1 MVEENNLNNIPGEGQ
16 EGTSS
21 PEEIKTSLEEAKE
34 ESQQAAAKRSFEF
47 KVSMLPS
54 SFKRTSPLTGQTMP
68 NALGIQTLI
77 SNVPLSFSRENSNSD
92 LNALTLNI
100 ESAMNNESVKKVSDN
115 IDNKYSEDIALL
127 ATPNYNFYNIAENAS
142 FVSENIQRLRSKNAL
157 ERNSAIVNLM
167 TPGTSSVPYSFG
179 YETITNEDGTTSEKL
194 VFYDNIDI
202 ALKGGARTEGAL
214 RFGTFDPS
222 YEASGFTP
230 FMPMPSVFSPSG
242 RQRTRSTINQ
252 RFIEANAGNL
262 YGAGAKYREGFKSFD
277 DVYSESGES
286 MYTFSQD
293 GEFFTPA
300 GYNAYGQTFLSPTL
314 INNIDQIQ
322 AQNDR
327 IFNSEQLSNIEKSSL
342 NVFNTADNT
351 STPVQTFNLKNA
363 SNLIQDGGWTDE
375 SGGEGKLYSL
385 DFMSFRNN
393 VILKD
398 LADENSKNK
407 EVDWYGENVIEFEG
421 IRGGQAMD
429 DIGQGLAFGA
439 LQSGLNEET
448 IVFLNP
454 EAGTLQFVNKTDE
467 FNEQASATALRQG
480 LAQGLLYDY
489 ATEGLTD
496 EELEEYY
503 KSTNFIMETAQFLP
517 FMGINS
523 SELTPLLNFY
533 ETGEWDESQ
542 YGLIDTYKR
551 GITEKIDALKSS
563 VDPSIVD
570 PMDMI
575 RQTSASAPD
584 YYFDVMGQEMIAS
597 IKANGGEVSD
607 ELYQR
612 TLFNGRTNLTSEESQ
627 DIMDARMELYGKFF
641 DSKVDWRNIADTM
654 PSFINYLDEA
664 SSLFLAGPTGG
675 TIPLL
680 KFITGASRKRKQ
692 RRILAASKD
701 LENEV
706 LKRLVAT
713 HYLST
718 LVNVTES
725 SPAMFGGQYETIDG
739 VVYDEVQREILI
751 NAQRQLAQI
760 EIFMHEAITNPEIA
774 EQMLVD
780 ADYTQYPEIEE
791 TLEEV
796 TRQVRGAQMMAEM
809 DRLGLP
815 GSGAITPRGAFGE
828 FAVFDATA
836 ELTNAVV
843 SNLVTIP
850 TSFGNFRYDERE
862 LQLSQ
867 EFEEAGLSLG
877 YGLDITN
884 KSDFERYETTDAN
897 GKIVDVYRNT
907 GSGTTYVS
915 VEGGK
920 PFMLRSTFVPTVFGE
935 GSFVGAYAPLESRIG
950 YYATNIMGSV
960 IGFGAISKT
969 LKGLGAATSFF
980 NNSKYVLSPATKLYL
995 NMAGSNFLMG
1005 SSNLNPNKAFG
1016 SELLKLGGYSM
1027 LLAFA
1032 QGRLNTIEARQAAGT
1047 LFKGTR
1053 ATRGVDRVKARIKSG
1068 LSEYIEEYGA
1078 EGAAQD
1084 IATGLVSLATKEKF
1098 ESQFIQNIRSTFSD
1112 PDGQAQALLTLGMGY
1127 VTGQGPGD
1135 MSNAT
1140 INLISADPIAYKEI
1154 VETLTNA
1161 GLLDLE
1167 KRNASVA
1174 NSQYVYNAMQQY
1186 VGMGNISKDALPELI
1201 SLHIKK
1207 TLLGE
1212 GKLGESAQQE
1222 VAEEISIIEQR
1233 ERELLEINRNQ
1244 QSLNDKG
1251 VAFVINGVEASK
1263 EEVMEILERPGG
1275 YNGELIDIND
1285 MSEVDL
1291 INSLYEQKDRYA
1303 QIGVGKKNL
1312 GDLNAF
1318 RDEATSLDY
1327 KTRPSQS
1334 TYDALNTQALA
1345 ALESLTKVYPDLDI
1359 IVHDNQGDFFSATG
1373 SRGRGAFDSE
1383 NSVIHINAAK
1393 ADSTT
1398 VPHEVFEAFIS
1409 LGASKNQGIRNE
1421 MIDLANEVMENVDEA
1436 TRAQLE
1442 TFVSMYSEGEA
1453 SKETLAQFFGILSN
1467 NSSPEVQEKARGFF
1481 SNIGSMFG
1489 VSNKS
1494 VQGDGVISLMENLAG
1509 KVKTGEQIT
1518 EAEIIP
1524 ISGETQTQAMAAQEG
1539 DLGAQKDLDISES
1552 EYNIRRALD
1561 NANRQQ
1567 DGSYVF
1573 NEVPPEGLDYTV
1585 KRSGP
1590 LRLGKRQYIVS
1601 GENFDAFRRESLEKS
1616 ERAKAGFEAKME
1628 YLNKGIDGINVNQV
1642 EAILESLIRQND
1654 PQSAEQIY
1662 KEAIE
1667 KNKLDPSVAT
1677 DLLTQINDAY
1687 EAMGSSQR
1695 VSVEATTEEGAP
1707 VTEEDV
1713 SVTANEKV
1721 DNITEKIRAGEDVT
1735 YEEYKEAITLS
1746 DPETA
1751 VELYKQYVNKND
1763 QVDAD
1768 LVATIN
1774 ESLEQMNSPMRID
1787 QYGVQTNIE
1796 AEADLQAQE
1805 EMKAAVDARVEELE
1819 ASIDG
1824 TNSEAELVAESDPE
1838 APIERIQEEVKGVI
1852 DKTKERWNEEK
1863 AMETTLEE
1871 QQYENALAYARGTK
1885 AYQEGD
1891 SETRGQIIDMVK
1903 NEMGVSLTETQGRP
1917 EKMTGTEMVVDSY
1930 EQMKRELELQEKAGK
1945 LAVGEQ
1951 QKAERDMIAKIN
1963 EQFKENG
1970 IFLTPAQSKR
1980 IYDLVARTD
1989 MTNAEARARV
1999 EMETAKIVNQNKG
2012 KVLVDQFRA
2021 LREQYKAEER
2031 ADRRGRMAQRNATAT
2046 AGLDAIEML
2055 KEAGVTLSNAQT
2067 RSLLRI
2073 LSNTDFNNEVQA
2085 ARAEQKIDKM
2095 ISDKKFKQ
2103 EMSDLK
2109 KDASKAK
2116 ANIKKL
2122 GADAEA
2128 AGTLS
2133 SLLDVN
2139 PLDIST
2145 EEVTPTFDENGDVSS
2160 GQLIPGE
2167 KVKYN
2172 MSPFLSAEATVIMQ
2186 DKDGVAI
2193 RLEDGTEVN
2202 VSRDDISYTYLDR
2215 YKSIVDAMSQRGKEI
2230 SLPDRAMMMRQAESI
2245 FNNVTEGE
2253 IAISDAVA
2261 KEGMSEAERQKI
2273 SDESYNS
2280 FSASIDPDTETQV
2293 LENIPNKDS
2302 RSVASEIFKITEEE
2316 FKSLDLKDQ
2325 VLLSN
2330 VIDNI
2335 NNGFVSNNAFNVLQK
2350 VKANRTSDMLLEK
2363 TSGSLLSNLAA
2374 PIGTIRAGIYSLFG
2388 GRKFYN
2394 QALRL
2399 NVETA
2404 IDRIMG
2410 NINDSSIYNATL
2422 GKLKSANEQYEV
2434 TRKMIQSKLT
2444 KASNLLS
2451 KGYKKDEARN
2461 RRAEIKALELQREW
2475 ESNPDKRGS
2484 KVFTAIEWLDYKIAN
2499 TQSEAE
2505 IKRLNAVK
2513 NEMIS
2518 VFGMEYIN
2526 GKLSDENISEQE
2538 RAKLQEQKDALIEKF
2553 GSEEAASNV
2562 SFEDGYNALDL
2573 DQNFKDAF
2581 DIITE
2586 VNQEFAEQAMTAS
2599 SLYRPGSAEAYYNYT
2614 RHSVEGEQEGIDPAN
2629 RFSAD
2634 RMSTRGTTTY
2644 GRSTGLKAIDF
2655 DAVTTA
2661 YNAASSTMLDYYMTP
2676 AVKEVRMG
2684 IEAAMENIRQEY
2696 DNDISRYSKD
2706 EKYIKLEGL
2715 YTTIEEANDIV
2726 LARNEVGTSNRIG
2739 TFLLST
2745 QAGAKLAKAT
2755 RFIAEGASNLIHAVT
2770 KTPRAGFLGLEFMA
2784 RHGIINLPGTEGK
2797 AMTTKFLANVGSTE
2811 VQRLTSDA
2819 DLAIATGGD
2828 ITDKTLSLKDRE
2840 RLGRIY
2846 ETSGAEQV
2854 VEAGKEKIKKVMS
2867 LSDWAMSKPDRAVGL
2882 PIWFG
2887 SFAQQWKKVTG
2898 RDFTNEDFQ
2907 KIINN
2912 DEAFLRENSD
2922 AVRRA
2927 TQFADKRSMAQ
2938 SATVTRG
2945 YGGKLSF
2952 KRGKRDSGLVAA
2964 GRRVNAYMRNFMS
2977 YEYENM
2983 VQGAL
2988 AMVKSGEMTKMEGA
3002 GAIAGG
3008 AARMY
3013 VYQALLTGLKRMV
3026 FGDEEEEN
3034 VKNAK
3039 IITNP
3044 DGSES
3049 YAFENYDDIP
3059 EDLRELGEP
3068 LQGAL
3073 GFYVEKEKV
3082 DAWMESQEDIF
3093 GQQGRRGLGQYVLQA
3108 ITGGGGGLE
3117 SQAINFLIDQTLMDD
3132 EAIAAVFN
3140 TYDPETQTYN
3150 QFENS
3155 VGYSKLSDAFDEYN
3169 EGGQVDIEELL
3180 FALFTPHI
3188 DPLASRTQRYFDI
3201 KSKKNSIENRLDE
3214 DALLDDSDPNKMTDK
3229 KREELEAEVQSL
3241 KQDAAEFFAYTIT
3254 NAFVSAPVLNDI
3266 INQKLSEITDDF
3278 YESEAKPPE
3287 IVVDEEPEVILDAFS
3302 KNRANQMLEDYGT
3315 DNRFKAI
3322 NDLIHNSK
3330 SSRGD
3335 GNIAQEIIKYE
3346 FQGAEAWLNEYDKKR
3361 IEAGSLDDV
3370 NDDLVYGKY
3379 LADDMTIR
3387 QVRVQIYNNLPDG
3400 PEKDYF
3406 RKLIFN

>member
-1 MVEENNLNNIPGEGQ
+1 
-16 EGTSS
+16 
-21 PEEIKTSLEEAKE
+21 
-34 ESQQAAAKRSFEF
+34 
-47 KVSMLPS
+47 
-54 SFKRTSPLTGQTMP
+54 
-68 NALGIQTLI
+68 
-77 SNVPLSFSRENSNSD
+77 
-92 LNALTLNI
+92 
-100 ESAMNNESVKKVSDN
+100 
-115 IDNKYSEDIALL
+115 
-127 ATPNYNFYNIAENAS
+127 
-142 FVSENIQRLRSKNAL
+142 
-157 ERNSAIVNLM
+157 
-167 TPGTSSVPYSFG
+167 
-179 YETITNEDGTTSEKL
+179 
-194 VFYDNIDI
+194 
-202 ALKGGARTEGAL
+202 
-214 RFGTFDPS
+214 
-222 YEASGFTP
+222 
-230 FMPMPSVFSPSG
+230 
-242 RQRTRSTINQ
+242 
-252 RFIEANAGNL
+252 
-262 YGAGAKYREGFKSFD
+262 
-277 DVYSESGES
+277 
-286 MYTFSQD
+286 
-293 GEFFTPA
+293 
-300 GYNAYGQTFLSPTL
+300 
-314 INNIDQIQ
+314 
-322 AQNDR
+322 
-327 IFNSEQLSNIEKSSL
+327 
-342 NVFNTADNT
+342 
-351 STPVQTFNLKNA
+351 
-363 SNLIQDGGWTDE
+363 
-375 SGGEGKLYSL
+375 
-385 DFMSFRNN
+385 
-393 VILKD
+393 
-398 LADENSKNK
+398 
-407 EVDWYGENVIEFEG
+407 
-421 IRGGQAMD
+421 
-429 DIGQGLAFGA
+429 
-439 LQSGLNEET
+439 
-448 IVFLNP
+448 
-454 EAGTLQFVNKTDE
+454 
-467 FNEQASATALRQG
+467 
-480 LAQGLLYDY
+480 
-489 ATEGLTD
+489 
-496 EELEEYY
+496 
-503 KSTNFIMETAQFLP
+503 
-517 FMGINS
+517 
-523 SELTPLLNFY
+523 
-533 ETGEWDESQ
+533 
-542 YGLIDTYKR
+542 
-551 GITEKIDALKSS
+551 
-563 VDPSIVD
+563 
-570 PMDMI
+570 
-575 RQTSASAPD
+575 
-584 YYFDVMGQEMIAS
+584 
-597 IKANGGEVSD
+597 
-607 ELYQR
+607 
-612 TLFNGRTNLTSEESQ
+612 
-627 DIMDARMELYGKFF
+627 
-641 DSKVDWRNIADTM
+641 
-654 PSFINYLDEA
+654 
-664 SSLFLAGPTGG
+664 
-675 TIPLL
+675 
-680 KFITGASRKRKQ
+680 
-692 RRILAASKD
+692 
-701 LENEV
+701 
-706 LKRLVAT
+706 
-713 HYLST
+713 
-718 LVNVTES
+718 
-725 SPAMFGGQYETIDG
+725 
-739 VVYDEVQREILI
+739 
-751 NAQRQLAQI
+751 
-760 EIFMHEAITNPEIA
+760 
-774 EQMLVD
+774 
-780 ADYTQYPEIEE
+780 
-791 TLEEV
+791 
-796 TRQVRGAQMMAEM
+796 
-809 DRLGLP
+809 
-815 GSGAITPRGAFGE
+815 
-828 FAVFDATA
+828 
-836 ELTNAVV
+836 
-843 SNLVTIP
+843 
-850 TSFGNFRYDERE
+850 
-862 LQLSQ
+862 
-867 EFEEAGLSLG
+867 
-877 YGLDITN
+877 
-884 KSDFERYETTDAN
+884 
-897 GKIVDVYRNT
+897 
-907 GSGTTYVS
+907 
-915 VEGGK
+915 
-920 PFMLRSTFVPTVFGE
+920 
-935 GSFVGAYAPLESRIG
+935 
-950 YYATNIMGSV
+950 
-960 IGFGAISKT
+960 
-969 LKGLGAATSFF
+969 
-980 NNSKYVLSPATKLYL
+980 
-995 NMAGSNFLMG
+995 
-1005 SSNLNPNKAFG
+1005 
-1016 SELLKLGGYSM
+1016 
-1027 LLAFA
+1027 
-1032 QGRLNTIEARQAAGT
+1032 
-1047 LFKGTR
+1047 
-1053 ATRGVDRVKARIKSG
+1053 
-1068 LSEYIEEYGA
+1068 
-1078 EGAAQD
+1078 
-1084 IATGLVSLATKEKF
+1084 
-1098 ESQFIQNIRSTFSD
+1098 
-1112 PDGQAQALLTLGMGY
+1112 
-1127 VTGQGPGD
+1127 
-1135 MSNAT
+1135 
-1140 INLISADPIAYKEI
+1140 
-1154 VETLTNA
+1154 
-1161 GLLDLE
+1161 
-1167 KRNASVA
+1167 
-1174 NSQYVYNAMQQY
+1174 
-1186 VGMGNISKDALPELI
+1186 
-1201 SLHIKK
+1201 
-1207 TLLGE
+1207 
-1212 GKLGESAQQE
+1212 
-1222 VAEEISIIEQR
+1222 
-1233 ERELLEINRNQ
+1233 
-1244 QSLNDKG
+1244 
-1251 VAFVINGVEASK
+1251 
-1263 EEVMEILERPGG
+1263 
-1275 YNGELIDIND
+1275 
-1285 MSEVDL
+1285 
-1291 INSLYEQKDRYA
+1291 
-1303 QIGVGKKNL
+1303 
-1312 GDLNAF
+1312 
-1318 RDEATSLDY
+1318 
-1327 KTRPSQS
+1327 
-1334 TYDALNTQALA
+1334 
-1345 ALESLTKVYPDLDI
+1345 
-1359 IVHDNQGDFFSATG
+1359 
-1373 SRGRGAFDSE
+1373 
-1383 NSVIHINAAK
+1383 
-1393 ADSTT
+1393 
-1398 VPHEVFEAFIS
+1398 
-1409 LGASKNQGIRNE
+1409 
-1421 MIDLANEVMENVDEA
+1421 
-1436 TRAQLE
+1436 
-1442 TFVSMYSEGEA
+1442 
-1453 SKETLAQFFGILSN
+1453 
-1467 NSSPEVQEKARGFF
+1467 
-1481 SNIGSMFG
+1481 
-1489 VSNKS
+1489 
-1494 VQGDGVISLMENLAG
+1494 
-1509 KVKTGEQIT
+1509 
-1518 EAEIIP
+1518 
-1524 ISGETQTQAMAAQEG
+1524 
-1539 DLGAQKDLDISES
+1539 
-1552 EYNIRRALD
+1552 
-1561 NANRQQ
+1561 
-1567 DGSYVF
+1567 
-1573 NEVPPEGLDYTV
+1573 
-1585 KRSGP
+1585 
-1590 LRLGKRQYIVS
+1590 QYIVS
-1601 GENFDAFRRESLEKS
+1601 GENFNAFRRESLEKS
-1616 ERAKAGFEAKME
+1616 ERAKAGFEVKMK
-1628 YLNKGIDGINVNQV
+1628 YLNGGVRALDDREVD
-1642 EAILESLIRQND
+1642 LLIKTLASEGD
-1654 PQSAEQIY
+1654 PQSAEQVY
-1662 KEAIE
+1662 NEALRMGIGLAVDDANSYATII
-1667 KNKLDPSVAT
+1667 NK
-1677 DLLTQINDAY
+1677 AY
-1687 EAMGSSQR
+1687 SDMGSSQR
-1695 VSVEATTEEGAP
+1695 VSQDYISDEDDFAEFVTLAPSEATTEDYTSDEQVEQMQERLAKAKEALEEIKAS
-1707 VTEEDV
+1707 TDEDV

-1774 ESLEQMNSPMRID
+1774 ESLEQMGSPMRID

-1852 DKTKERWNEEK
+1852 EKTKERWNEEK

-1963 EQFKENG
+1963 EQFKKNG

-1989 MTNAEARARV
+1989 MTNADARARV

-2021 LREQYKAEER
+2021 LRDQYKAEER
-2031 ADRRGRMAQRNATAT
+2031 ADRRGRMAQRKATAT

-2109 KDASKAK
+2109 KDASRAK

-2133 SLLDVN
+2133 SLFDVN

-2145 EEVTPTFDENGDVSS
+2145 EEVTPTFDENGDVSG

-2193 RLEDGTEVN
+2193 RLEDGTEIN

-2245 FNNVTEGE
+2245 FNNVAEGE

-2374 PIGTIRAGIYSLFG
+2374 PIGTIRTGIYNLFG
-2388 GRKFYN
+2388 GRNFYN

-2451 KGYKKDEARN
+2451 EGYKKDVARN
-2461 RRAEIKALELQREW
+2461 RRAGIKALELQREW

-2505 IKRLNAVK
+2505 IKRLNIVK
-2513 NEMIS
+2513 DGMIS

-2538 RAKLQEQKDALIEKF
+2538 RAKLQEQKDELIERF

-2726 LARNEVGTSNRIG
+2726 LAKNEVGTFNRIG

-2745 QAGAKLAKAT
+2745 QAGAKLAKGT
-2755 RFIAEGASNLIHAVT
+2755 RFIAEGASNFMHAIA

-2854 VEAGKEKIKKVMS
+2854 VEAGKDKIKKVMS
-2867 LSDWAMSKPDRAVGL
+2867 LSDWAMSKPDRAIGL

-2952 KRGKRDSGLVAA
+2952 KRGKGDSDLVAA
-2964 GRRVNAYMRNFMS
+2964 SRRVNAYMRNFMS

-3039 IITNP
+3039 IVTNP

-3049 YAFENYDDIP
+3049 YAFESYDDIP

-3082 DAWMESQEDIF
+3082 DAWMESQGDVF

-3117 SQAINFLIDQTLMDD
+3117 SQAINFLIDQALMDD

-3150 QFENS
+3150 KFENS

-3169 EGGQVDIEELL
+3169 EGGQFDLEETL

-3188 DPLASRTQRYFDI
+3188 DPLASRTQRYLDI
-3201 KSKKNSIENRLDE
+3201 KSKKNSIQNRLDE

-3241 KQDAAEFFAYTIT
+3241 KQDAAEFFAYTIA

-3387 QVRVQIYNNLPDG
+3387 QVRIQIYNNLPDG